1 MCWGCPGKPVEVM
14 DGETINTLLMAAI
27 ALGVAMIVMAMLIN
41 VFTGLRNRDW
51 EKALFSNNGVAG
63 LVFYGAVLAGM
74 VSMLTGGP
82 NLFTLPYILGLLVLP
97 ILVIFLKEPLAVLPR
112 ANILNWKAA
121 SAPSSSRAS
130 SSCSM
135 WC

>member
-1 MCWGCPGKPVEVM
+1 M

-82 NLFTLPYILGLLVLP
+82 NLFIPALYPGPAGTADPGDLPQGTP
-97 ILVIFLKEPLAVLPR
+97 GPACQGRTF
-112 ANILNWKAA
+112 
-121 SAPSSSRAS
+121 
-130 SSCSM
+130 
-135 WC
+135 

>member
-1 MCWGCPGKPVEVM
+1 
-14 DGETINTLLMAAI
+14 
-27 ALGVAMIVMAMLIN
+27 MLIN

-63 LVFYGAVLAGM
+63 LVFYGAVMAGM

-97 ILVIFLKEPLAVLPR
+97 ILVIFLKEPLGRLAKGEHFELEGGVGSF
-112 ANILNWKAA
+112 IIEGFF
-121 SAPSSSRAS
+121 
-130 SSCSM
+130 
-135 WC
+135 